1 MYIYTYLYICI
12 FVYIYICIYP
22 TSPCQSPPHAQ
33 GSGIRDIGLGVA
45 RERKRFAA
53 SIICL
58 GGGGGGGTQATC
70 LEHVCCTRVS
80 LYFPVTCNPSRAVT
94 LPNIA
99 TSEFPTELPTHTTC
113 AGRAR
118 GGGLLPATLPASSG
132 FVLGF
137 EVEG

>member
-1 MYIYTYLYICI
+1 MYVYTYIYIYVYSCIYTY
-12 FVYIYICIYP
+12 VYIRLLP
-22 TSPCQSPPHAQ
+22 ARAPLTLRVQ
-33 GSGIRDIGLGVA
+33 GLGILVWGWHA
-45 RERKRFAA
+45 RERGLLPA
-53 SIICL
+53 SSAW
-58 GGGGGGGTQATC
+58 GGGGGGTQATC